1 MFLHSAL
8 YIFAAFIFG
17 VIFGIFVKGLAKII
31 FSIILAAIFLA
42 LLVMFFDGGKLS
54 AIVAGIIGS
63 AAFVFSLLIR
73 KVNHTQKYD
82 AKKVPK

>member
-1 MFLHSAL
+1 MLLDNAL

-17 VIFGIFVKGLAKII
+17 IIFGIFVKGLARII

-42 LLVMFFDGGKLS
+42 LLIMFFDGGRLS
-54 AIVAGIIGS
+54 AIAAGIIGS
-63 AAFVFSLLIR
+63 AILVFSLLIR

-82 AKKVPK
+82 AKKAPK

>member
-1 MFLHSAL
+1 MLLDSAL

-17 VIFGIFVKGLAKII
+17 IIFGIFVKGLARII
-31 FSIILAAIFLA
+31 FSIVLAAIFLA
-42 LLVMFFDGGKLS
+42 LLVMFFDGERLS
-54 AIVAGIIGS
+54 AIAAGIIGS
-63 AAFVFSLLIR
+63 AAFFFSLLIR